1 MRYDAL
7 IVGGGLAG
15 LSAAVQLGRYNHKV
29 LVIDSE
35 DGRSSFCLR
44 YHNLIGWPDGVSGPE
59 LRKAGR
65 IQAEKV
71 GVHFVHDKV
80 IEASALNG
88 EGFSVHT
95 EAGETYEGRRLLL
108 ATGVMDRLPPLEGLR
123 PCLGISIYV
132 CPDCDGYELTG
143 RRAIVMGSGNPG
155 AHMADILSY
164 WTNELVYINH
174 ENAEVKPEL
183 LAKLEEKGV
192 RIVAERIERLVA
204 EGDQLQGVTLATG
217 EWVEGGRAFVAFG
230 GNEVRS
236 GLGAQLGVKL
246 HGNRHIEADPRTK
259 MTNVKH
265 VWAAGDVLA
274 HSEQAS
280 IAMGDGS
287 QAAIWMHKSLIE
299 KPGSPALRPLQ
310 DAVRHAQQEGI

>member
-15 LSAAVQLGRYNHKV
+15 LSAAVQLGRYNHHV

-65 IQAEKV
+65 AQAEKA
-71 GVHFVHDKV
+71 GVRFVKDKATQ
-80 IEASALNG
+80 ASVLDD

-95 EAGETYEGRRLLL
+95 ESGETYEGRRLLL

-143 RRAIVMGSGNPG
+143 RRALIMGAGDPG

-164 WTNELVYINH
+164 WTDDLVYINH
-174 ENAEVKPEL
+174 EKAAVKPEL
-183 LAKLEEKGV
+183 LSKLREKGIRV
-192 RIVAERIERLVA
+192 IEEQVERLET
-204 EGDQLQGVTLATG
+204 EGDQLRGVMLASR
-217 EWVEGGRAFVAFG
+217 ERIEGGRAFVAFG

-236 GLGAQLGVKL
+236 QLGAQLGVKL
-246 HGNRHIEADPRTK
+246 HRNRHIEADPRTK
-259 MTNVKH
+259 MTNVRH

-299 KPGSPALRPLQ
+299 KPGSLALRPLE
-310 DAVRHAQQEGI
+310 DAEKHMERADS

>member
-15 LSAAVQLGRYNHKV
+15 LSAAVQLGRYNHRV
-29 LVIDSE
+29 LVVDSE

-44 YHNLIGWPDGVSGPE
+44 YHNLIGWTDGVSGPE

-65 IQAEKV
+65 IQAEKA
-71 GVHFVHDKV
+71 GVRFVKDKAV
-80 IEASALNG
+80 RALALDG
-88 EGFSVHT
+88 EGFAVHG
-95 EAGETYEGRRLLL
+95 ESGETYEGRRLLL

-123 PCLGISIYV
+123 PCLGISVYV

-143 RRAIVMGSGNPG
+143 RRAIVMGSGDAG
-155 AHMADILSY
+155 ASMARILAY
-164 WTNELVYINH
+164 WTEDLVYINH
-174 ENAEVKPEL
+174 ERKEVSAEL
-183 LAKLEEKGV
+183 RDKLGEKGI
-192 RIVAERIERLVA
+192 RIVDESIAELDA
-204 EGDQLQGVTLATG
+204 EGDQLRGVRLAGG
-217 EWVEGGRAFVAFG
+217 EWIEGGRAFVAFG

-236 GLGAQLGVKL
+236 QLAEQLGVKL
-246 HGNRHIEADPRTK
+246 HANRHIEADPRTK

-287 QAAIWMHKSLIE
+287 QAAIWMHKSLVGRE
-299 KPGSPALRPLQ
+299 GSELLQPLR
-310 DAVRHAQQEGI
+310 DAVEHVAGKG